1 MTNQGPVMTFLS
13 SLEVIGILCSFRLVL
28 LGKTG
33 RETPESSR
41 LDCLEKISVNNLA
54 LLDAEE
60 NNPEQVQ

>member
-1 MTNQGPVMTFLS
+1 MTFLS
-13 SLEVIGILCSFRLVL
+13 SLEVIGISCSFRLVL

-41 LDCLEKISVNNLA
+41 LDFLEKISVNNLA

>member
-1 MTNQGPVMTFLS
+1 MTFLS
-13 SLEVIGILCSFRLVL
+13 NLEVIGILCSFRLVL

-41 LDCLEKISVNNLA
+41 LDFLEKISVNNLA

>member
-1 MTNQGPVMTFLS
+1 MANQGPVMTFLS
-13 SLEVIGILCSFRLVL
+13 NLEVIGILCSFRLVL
-28 LGKTG
+28 LEKTG

-41 LDCLEKISVNNLA
+41 LDFLEKISANNLA